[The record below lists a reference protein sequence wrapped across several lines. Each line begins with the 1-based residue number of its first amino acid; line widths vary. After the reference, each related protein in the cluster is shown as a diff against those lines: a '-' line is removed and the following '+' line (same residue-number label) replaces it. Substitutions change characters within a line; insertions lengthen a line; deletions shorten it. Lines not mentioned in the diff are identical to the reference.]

1 MSMGLPLSGV
11 RVLDLSNVLAG
22 PFCAYQLAMLGAE
35 VIKIEHP
42 EGGDLARRLGADP
55 HASARNMG
63 ASFVAVNAGK
73 QSVTLNLKDPRGK
86 AILREMVKE
95 ADVLVENFRP
105 GVMARLDLGYE
116 ALKQINPALV
126 YCAISGFGKDGEM
139 SNRPAYDQIIQGIS
153 GAMSVTGDAA
163 SAPLRVGYPVSD
175 TVGGLTAAFGICAVL
190 LDARATG
197 TGRMLDVSM
206 LEATLATM
214 GWVVSNYLNAG
225 VTPQPMGNENFT
237 AAPSGTFRTGEGL
250 LNIAANETRQFV
262 ALCWVIGRD
271 DLLADPRFS
280 ERNAR
285 KVNRAA
291 LKAEIETALL
301 PDSALN
307 WETKFVDAGV
317 PAGRVM
323 TVPEILAH
331 PHLKSREFV
340 CELADAD
347 ADAGTPAQ
355 RVTRAGFRLSEGST
369 APVTPA
375 PVLSAHTRDHLAR
388 LGYSDS
394 QIETLR
400 TEGVI

>member
-262 ALCWVIGRD
+262 ALCRVIGRD
-271 DLLADPRFS
+271 DLPADPRFS